1 MLLLTL
7 FYCIAA
13 SIYRVFCASYDYS
26 KFIGVDC
33 FLFLL

>member
-13 SIYRVFCASYDYS
+13 SRVFCASYDYS